1 MDRLAR
7 AAGLLLWI
15 LPGAANA
22 AAAQST
28 LAQAATT
35 QSAATLPP
43 DSPTVFTRD
52 PGTGKARIQAVRLGV
67 PLHIDGHVDEA
78 VYTTV
83 PAISDFIQMEPK
95 AGEAATEKTEVWVFF
110 DDDNVYVTMRA
121 WESRPDLVVAN
132 EMRRDSN
139 NIRMGDCVGFSL
151 DTFHDGR
158 NAVQFEVNPLGART
172 DGQSTN
178 ERQYSSDWNPVWN
191 VAVGRFAG
199 GWTVEAAVPF
209 KSLRYQPGT
218 AQVWGFNARRNSK
231 WKNEISFLAR
241 IPAAFGIGR
250 GSFAASLFP
259 TLTGIDAPPGA
270 KNLDVKPYASADLS
284 TDRSASPAI
293 VNDPDGQA
301 GLDVKYGIGQSL
313 TADLTYNT
321 DFAQVEADEQQVN
334 LTRFSLFFPEKR
346 EFFLENQGTFSF
358 GASATGV
365 ANTPVG
371 DTPLLFYS
379 RRIGLNEGQE
389 VPILAGGRLTGRVGR
404 FSLGAI
410 DIGTRNAPK
419 AGAAA
424 TNFSVLRL
432 RRDILRRSSVGAMA
446 TRRSVAQ
453 LGTGSNDAY
462 GVDGTFAFFANLSFN
477 TYWAKTRTRG
487 LGGRDTSY
495 RTQMEYAGDR
505 YGVQIDRLVIGD
517 LFNPEVGFVRRAD
530 IRESVGQLRFS
541 PRPKSIASV
550 RKFSGIA
557 MLTYVEDGRGW
568 LQSRNAD
575 GEFAIELQN
584 SDRFSVGVTD
594 NFERLTRPFPIPPS
608 ARIPVGAYS
617 FATARV
623 GYNFGQQR
631 PASGNLLVE
640 RGAFYN
646 GHRTSVGFS
655 RTRVNLTPRFSLEPI
670 VSINWLELPDGS
682 FATRLVGS
690 RVTYTMTPLM
700 FASALVQYNSTTRR
714 TSANV
719 RLRWEYRPGSELFVV
734 YNEERD
740 ILPLRPQELQNRAFI
755 IKVNRLFRF

>member
-1 MDRLAR
+1 MPAVP
-7 AAGLLLWI
+7 
-15 LPGAANA
+15 PGA
-22 AAAQST
+22 
-28 LAQAATT
+28 
-35 QSAATLPP
+35 
-43 DSPTVFTRD
+43 FTRD
-52 PGTGKARIQAVRLGV
+52 PTTGKAAIQVVRLSA
-67 PLHIDGHVDEA
+67 PLRIDGHLDEA
-78 VYTTV
+78 VYATV
-83 PAISDFIQMEPK
+83 APISDFIQMEPK
-95 AGEAATEKTEVWVFF
+95 AGEPATEKTEVWVLF
-110 DDDNVYVTMRA
+110 DPHYVYVAMRA
-121 WESRPDLVVAN
+121 WESRPDLMVAN

-139 NIRMGDCVGFSL
+139 NIRMGDCVSFAF

-158 NAVQFEVNPLGART
+158 NAFQFEVSPLGARV

-178 ERQYSSDWNPVWN
+178 ERQFSADWNPVWEL
-191 VAVGRFAG
+191 AVGRFAG
-199 GWTVEAAVPF
+199 GWTVEAAIPF

-218 AQVWGFNARRNSK
+218 AQVWGFNARRNNK

-259 TLTGIDAPPGA
+259 TLTGIDAPPGS
-270 KNLDVKPYASADLS
+270 KNLEVKPYAVADLN

-293 VNDPDGQA
+293 VNDPDGHA
-301 GLDVKYGIGQSL
+301 GLDVKYGVTQSL
-313 TADLTYNT
+313 TADFTYNT

-379 RRIGLNEGQE
+379 RRIGLNQVGNQGLE

-404 FSLGAI
+404 FSIGAV

-432 RRDILRRSSVGAMA
+432 RSDVLRRSSVGVLA
-446 TRRSVAQ
+446 TRRSAAQ
-453 LGTGSNDAY
+453 NGTGSNDAY
-462 GVDGTFAFFANLSFN
+462 GVDGSFAFFANLSFN
-477 TYWAKTRTRG
+477 TYWAKTRTTG

-505 YGVQIDRLVIGD
+505 YGVQLDRLVVGD
-517 LFNPEVGFVRRAD
+517 SFNPEVGFVRRRN

-541 PRPKSIASV
+541 PRPKRITSV
-550 RKFSGIA
+550 RKFSGIG
-557 MLTYVEDGRGW
+557 TYTYIEDGAGS
-568 LQSRNAD
+568 LQTRTTD

-584 SDRFSVGVTD
+584 SDRFSVGLID
-594 NFERLTRPFPIPPS
+594 DFERLAQPFAVTPT
-608 ARIPVGAYS
+608 AKVPVGGYD

-623 GYNFGQQR
+623 GYVFGQQR
-631 PASGNLLVE
+631 PVSGALLVE
-640 RGAFYN
+640 HGAFYN
-646 GHRTSVGFS
+646 GERTSIGFS
-655 RTRVNLTPRFSLEPI
+655 KTRVNLTPRFSLEPNI
-670 VSINWLELPDGS
+670 SINWIDLPGGS
-682 FATRLVGS
+682 FTTNLIGS

-714 TSANV
+714 ASTNV
-719 RLRWEYRPGSELFVV
+719 RLRWEYRSGSELFVV

-740 ILPLRPQELQNRAFI
+740 TLARGAPDLQNRAFI
-755 IKVNRLFRF
+755 VKVNRLLRF